1 VIADETISTSKDNQR
16 LEFLGD
22 ALLGSIIADYLFHN
36 YLDMREGD
44 LTKLR
49 SVYVKNS
56 TLAECGTILKI
67 NEFLIY
73 GSHAEKNLHIGYES
87 IVSDLVE
94 ALIAAIYLDKGF
106 DKAREFVRS
115 KLLPIMSNFDN
126 KISTNYKS
134 LLLEKCQES
143 TQYQPKYEVISESG
157 PDHNKEF
164 LVSVIVNNSVLA
176 SGKGKTKK
184 AAEQEAAKS
193 ALEKDLNFI

>member
-1 VIADETISTSKDNQR
+1 
-16 LEFLGD
+16 
-22 ALLGSIIADYLFHN
+22 
-36 YLDMREGD
+36 
-44 LTKLR
+44 
-49 SVYVKNS
+49 
-56 TLAECGTILKI
+56 
-67 NEFLIY
+67 
-73 GSHAEKNLHIGYES
+73 
-87 IVSDLVE
+87 
-94 ALIAAIYLDKGF
+94 
-106 DKAREFVRS
+106 
-115 KLLPIMSNFDN
+115 MSNFDN

>member
-1 VIADETISTSKDNQR
+1 MIADETISTSKDNQR

-56 TLAECGTILKI
+56 TLAECGAILKI

-115 KLLPIMSNFDN
+115 KLLPIMSNFDS

>member
-1 VIADETISTSKDNQR
+1 MIADETISTSKDNQR

-22 ALLGSIIADYLFHN
+22 ALLGSIIAEYLFHN

-106 DKAREFVRS
+106 DKAKEFVRT
-115 KLLPIMSNFDN
+115 KLLPIMSNFDS

-143 TQYQPKYEVISESG
+143 TQYQPKYEVISENG

-164 LVSVIVNNSVLA
+164 LVSVIVNNQVLA

>member
-1 VIADETISTSKDNQR
+1 
-16 LEFLGD
+16 
-22 ALLGSIIADYLFHN
+22 
-36 YLDMREGD
+36 MREGD

-106 DKAREFVRS
+106 DKAKEFVRT
-115 KLLPIMSNFDN
+115 KLLPIMSNFDS

-143 TQYQPKYEVISESG
+143 TQYQPKYEVISENG

-164 LVSVIVNNSVLA
+164 LVSVIVNNQVLA

>member
-1 VIADETISTSKDNQR
+1 
-16 LEFLGD
+16 
-22 ALLGSIIADYLFHN
+22 
-36 YLDMREGD
+36 MREGD

-67 NEFLIY
+67 NKFLIY

>member
-1 VIADETISTSKDNQR
+1 MIADETISTSKDNQR

-22 ALLGSIIADYLFHN
+22 ALLGSIIAEYLFHN